1 MTARNTQYT
10 TVGRMRV
17 LFASGID
24 GFCHRYGVLHWAEE
38 LAAQDVASTT
48 RAHSDPRLAADL
60 AVHDV
65 LVLYRVPDGAWVR
78 HLLARARALGRAT
91 VFAADDLIFDPALTD
106 PPPVRRMDAAERRL
120 WRDGVERYHRTL
132 LACDAVLATSEP
144 LAAAGRAAG
153 RRVYLHRCSLAERE
167 LAIGAAAAI
176 TVRRAA
182 RDRTHRAGSTQPAV
196 RLGYFSGTA
205 THDEDFASI
214 ASVLRTL
221 LAQHPTLT
229 LVVAGPVRLDPALAA
244 FTARIER
251 QPLVAWPEL
260 PARLAGVDVNLAP
273 LVWRDP
279 FVAAKGAVKYLE
291 AAAVGVPTV
300 ASPTEAFRHA
310 IRDGET
316 GLLAADTASWEAALT
331 NLLEDAPRRLRLGAA
346 ARADVVGRFAAAAQG
361 RELHAILA
369 DVVERMARPSTPA
382 DRAVPVA
389 PRSADTLTDAEH
401 RVDAS
406 VADEVALARRFPGEV
421 ARAAREP
428 NAFPDLTLPA
438 AATTAPLGDGVLL
451 AQRFRARLP
460 GLTRVDVHTVT
471 YGLPLDHVLEFCL
484 RRTDGSLVGDTRV
497 PAALAPDRDWLALE
511 LAPEADSAD
520 RMYVLELRAHGT
532 GTRNALSFGTTTVPH
547 EDGEYH
553 LGGTV
558 GAGSLA
564 LRTFA
569 LGAAGAHPA

>member
-1 MTARNTQYT
+1 
-10 TVGRMRV
+10 MRV

-38 LAAQDVASTT
+38 LATQDVTSTA

-65 LVLYRVPDGAWVR
+65 LVLYRVPDGAWVH

-91 VFAADDLIFDPALTD
+91 VFAVDDLIFDPALTD

-120 WRDGVERYHRTL
+120 WQDGVERYRRTL

-144 LAAAGRAAG
+144 LAAAARAAG
-153 RRVYLHRCSLAERE
+153 RPVYLHRCGLAERE
-167 LAIGAAAAI
+167 LALGAAAI
-176 TVRRAA
+176 TARRAA
-182 RDRTHRAGSTQPAV
+182 RDRASAQPAV

-221 LAQHPTLT
+221 LEQRPTLT
-229 LVVAGPVRLDPALAA
+229 LAVAGPVTLDPALAA
-244 FTARIER
+244 FAARIER

-260 PARLAGVDVNLAP
+260 PARLAAVDVNLAP

-316 GLLAADTASWEAALT
+316 GLLATDTASWEAALT
-331 NLLEDAPRRLRLGAA
+331 GLLEDGPRRLHLGAA
-346 ARADVVGRFAAAAQG
+346 ARTDVVARFAPAAQG
-361 RELHAILA
+361 RELRAILA
-369 DVVERMARPSTPA
+369 DVVERGARESARAAPA
-382 DRAVPVA
+382 APVA
-389 PRSADTLTDAEH
+389 PRSADAHTDAEH
-401 RVDAS
+401 RMGAS
-406 VADEVALARRFPGEV
+406 VEDEVALARRFPAEV

-428 NAFPDLTLPA
+428 NAFPDLMCSA

-451 AQRFRARLP
+451 AQRFRARRP

-471 YGLPLDHVLEFCL
+471 YGLPLDHVLELRL
-484 RRTDGSLVGDTRV
+484 RRTDGSLVGDARV

-511 LAPEADSAD
+511 LVPEADSAN
-520 RMYVLELRAHGT
+520 RTYVLELRAHGT
-532 GTRNALSFGTTTVPH
+532 GTRNALSFGATTVPH

-553 LGGTV
+553 LGGTT
-558 GAGSLA
+558 GMGSLA